1 MLVRILLAVA
11 ILGGLYLLI
20 RKLGRSS
27 WRTQL
32 PRVAMIVVA
41 IVFLLLLTLR
51 GGAEVAMP
59 LLVALVPLLIRWFR
73 SPALVST
80 DQAHQADRNQSAVTT
95 RFLSMSLDHA
105 SGTLSGQVREGRF
118 AGRSLQ
124 ELNLSELLELWRD
137 CQVDPQSVAILE
149 TYLDRQ
155 ADPAWREHVSNDQN
169 KQEEAGK
176 NNRMDRI
183 EAYEILGLQPGASR
197 DEIQAAYRRLIQRVH
212 PDQGGSSYLAARI
225 NQARDVLLHQ

>member
-1 MLVRILLAVA
+1 MLARALLIAV

-20 RKLGRSS
+20 RKLRRSRWS
-27 WRTQL
+27 TQL
-32 PRVAMIVVA
+32 PRVAAMVA
-41 IVFLLLLTLR
+41 VIAFLLLLTLR
-51 GGAEVAMP
+51 GGAEIAMP
-59 LLVALVPLLIRWFR
+59 LFAVLVPLLIRWLR
-73 SPALVST
+73 SPTLISG
-80 DQAHQADRNQSAVTT
+80 DQAQQGDLNQSAVTT
-95 RFLSMSLDHA
+95 RFLSMSLDHS
-105 SGTLSGQVREGRF
+105 SGVLSGQVREGRF

-124 ELNLSELLELWRD
+124 ELSLTELLALWRD

-155 ADPAWREHVSNDQN
+155 ADPTWREHVGNTQN
-169 KQEEAGK
+169 QQEDTQK
-176 NNRMDRI
+176 NKRMDRI

-225 NQARDVLLHQ
+225 NQARDVLLQQ